1 MSVESTTQVMNEY
14 LDALVKREDFGRF
27 FADQVVWTT
36 TETGDEVRG
45 REAVRDFIVAFHTQ
59 SFQAHPEVKSLIVGD
74 GQATLE
80 ADFVGKH
87 TGEFAGVAATG
98 AHLRVPYCVCYDV
111 GDGVITALRAY
122 MPIGLM
128 VAHVKAAA
136 NGGGPSLG
144 TPA

>member
-1 MSVESTTQVMNEY
+1 MESTAQVMNEY

-36 TETGDEVRG
+36 TETGDQVRG
-45 REAVRDFIVAFHTQ
+45 REAVRDFIVAFHTE
-59 SFQAHPEVKSLIVGD
+59 SFEAHPEVKSLIVGD

-87 TGEFAGVAATG
+87 TGEFAGVTATG
-98 AHLRVPYCVCYDV
+98 AEMRVPYCVCYDV

-122 MPIGLM
+122 LPIARM
-128 VAHVKAAA
+128 VAEVQAAA
-136 NGGGPSLG
+136 DRAVVS
-144 TPA
+144 